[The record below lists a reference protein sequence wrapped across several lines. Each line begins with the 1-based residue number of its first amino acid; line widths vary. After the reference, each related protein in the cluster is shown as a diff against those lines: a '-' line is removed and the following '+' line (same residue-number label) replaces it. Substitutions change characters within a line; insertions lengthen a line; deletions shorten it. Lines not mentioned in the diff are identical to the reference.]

1 MDTVERT
8 LTAEIP
14 DYAMAT
20 SDFAIFADAT
30 DGPIRI
36 TLPAASSEGKMVFI
50 QKVDSS
56 GNAVVLK
63 CAQGD
68 GIDLAPSLR
77 TTSHLEG
84 WMLIADGIKNWT
96 VVSKSNSAFQ
106 ELRW

>member
-1 MDTVERT
+1 
-8 LTAEIP
+8 
-14 DYAMAT
+14 MAP

-30 DGPIRI
+30 QGPISI

-56 GNAVVLK
+56 GNVVVLE
-63 CAQGD
+63 CAEGD
-68 GIDLAPSLR
+68 EIDLATSLR

-84 WMLIADGIKNWT
+84 WMLLADGTVNWT
-96 VVSKSNSAFQ
+96 VISKSNSAFK